1 MTLSRR
7 LAALEASLSPT
18 QLVVAWLAE
27 AHTFGDVESYV
38 ASLVAQDPPQAP
50 LDRLARQA
58 ARGARNATHGKRPE
72 VVQAAVRSAL
82 RETVFRFE
90 LAVRINVTAQEILE
104 REALIDAA
112 LVAQIT
118 LLAGTDKR
126 DATTIEQLATRRDL
140 AFVQVS
146 ELRAAQE
153 ARSIVEGRY
162 LDGHDALFPDA
173 AQAWTEQI
181 RSSEAIADA
190 VARLVELDRLPAAAA
205 GDSEAMLRRTTEFV
219 ADLVEPAK
227 AAALDKLDEGQRA
240 LGIATGW
247 LRAKLR
253 TGPATE
259 TPSPMSR

>member
-7 LAALEASLSPT
+7 VTAVETALSPT
-18 QLVVAWLAE
+18 QLVVGWLAE
-27 AHTFGDVESYV
+27 AHTFGDVGSYV
-38 ASLVAQDPPQAP
+38 ASLIAGDPPVSP

-58 ARGARNATHGKRPE
+58 ARGARNSTKGKRPE
-72 VVQAAVRSAL
+72 IVEAQVRAAL

-90 LAVRINVTAQEILE
+90 LAVRINVRAQEMLE

-112 LVAQIT
+112 LAAQIA
-118 LLAGTDKR
+118 LLTWGEKR
-126 DATTIEQLATRRDL
+126 DATTFERLVARRDL
-140 AFVQVS
+140 ALVRVS

-162 LDGHDALFPDA
+162 LDGQGALFPDA
-173 AQAWTEQI
+173 AQAWDEQVK
-181 RSSEAIADA
+181 SSEAIADA
-190 VARLVELDRLPAAAA
+190 VVRLVELDGAAAE
-205 GDSEAMLRRTTEFV
+205 GDSETMPRRTTEFV

-247 LRAKLR
+247 LRLKLASA
-253 TGPATE
+253 GPE
-259 TPSPMSR
+259 TPTR